1 LEGERKRRR
10 SKSITHKILGSANC
24 DRQVAGT
31 RAVVGVNAP
40 RLEMSEAKRMKL
52 DLVSYMATLGG
63 ATKYFKLLSRALYS
77 DLKRK

>member
-1 LEGERKRRR
+1 
-10 SKSITHKILGSANC
+10 
-24 DRQVAGT
+24 
-31 RAVVGVNAP
+31 
-40 RLEMSEAKRMKL
+40 MSEAKRMKL